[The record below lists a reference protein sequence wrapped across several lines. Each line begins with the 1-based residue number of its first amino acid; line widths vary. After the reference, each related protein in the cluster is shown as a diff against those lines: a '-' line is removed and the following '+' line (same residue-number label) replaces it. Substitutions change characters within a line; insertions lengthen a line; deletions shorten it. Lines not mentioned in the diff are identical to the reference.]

1 MKRTLNVAW
10 CGAAL
15 RTHVGLSP
23 IPPPPRSFSSLQ
35 IKEILEHRLCLSVF
49 RPITKFLWVSVYLSG
64 PSGFLINY
72 DMKGFDVPGIKRREG
87 AQTISRNINY
97 LMDII
102 RRKLGLTVK
111 YKFKVGSAMV
121 ILTLNPILSHPLSR
135 RGWETLRR
143 KEKVLVWALS
153 WTCCV
158 TSVGHCLCLGFS
170 FIIC

>member
-1 MKRTLNVAW
+1 MLPGMGQPSGPTSVSFQSLPLLV
-10 CGAAL
+10 
-15 RTHVGLSP
+15 LSAVSKSRKFWN
-23 IPPPPRSFSSLQ
+23 IDCVSRYS
-35 IKEILEHRLCLSVF
+35 E
-49 RPITKFLWVSVYLSG
+49 PITTFLWVSVYLSG

-87 AQTISRNINY
+87 AQAISRNINY

-135 RGWETLRR
+135 RGWKTSRR
-143 KEKVLVWALS
+143 KKE
-153 WTCCV
+153 
-158 TSVGHCLCLGFS
+158 
-170 FIIC
+170 I